1 MYTVPLSPEPVMIE
15 VRHFSTST
23 STKYLKKV
31 SISYFQMIEMGI
43 LLGEGGG
50 GESEEQINKC

>member
-43 LLGEGGG
+43 LLGEGGEG
-50 GESEEQINKC
+50 KQGTNK